1 MMLKKALL
9 LLGCGMTLQL
19 GQCVADFIEDIVVF
33 NAVN

>member
-1 MMLKKALL
+1 MLKKALL
-9 LLGCGMTLQL
+9 LLGSAMTLQL